1 VSATASFGGRLRGRR
16 ERGQRLIP
24 YLLVTPSLI
33 FLACLFLIPLV
44 QTVALAFH
52 GSEGWS
58 VASFTRMA
66 DDLNFR
72 DAMVNTF
79 SIVFTVV
86 PLQLA
91 LALAMAMMLRH
102 IDRGRDIVL
111 WIWSIPLGISDLA
124 AGLAWLAILNDRGY
138 LCSALY
144 QFGLIAGPQSWLTYE
159 TPTALFVA
167 IVVAET
173 WRATA
178 IVLVILVAGVQLLP
192 REYGEAADVFGATPW
207 QRFTRITLPLL
218 KPSIQT
224 ALILRTVLA
233 FEMFALV
240 LSLGG
245 RNFPVLVSEAYQWQ
259 YVSQDPGVAAA
270 YAVVVMIVS
279 LAATLVYLR
288 FLRTPREQ
296 ML

>member
-1 VSATASFGGRLRGRR
+1 MRS
-16 ERGQRLIP
+16 RLIP
-24 YLLVTPSLI
+24 YLLLLPSL
-33 FLACLFLIPLV
+33 LFLTALFFVPLV

-52 GSEGWS
+52 GGD
-58 VASFTRMA
+58 AFGLANFTRMA
-66 DDLNFR
+66 SDLNFG
-72 DAMVNTF
+72 DAVLNTF
-79 SIVFTVV
+79 SIVLVVV

-91 LALAMAMMLRH
+91 IALGMAMMLRH
-102 IDRGRDIVL
+102 LKRGRDIVL

-124 AGLAWLAILNDRGY
+124 AGLVWLAILTDQGY
-138 LCSALY
+138 LNTLL
-144 QFGLIAGPQSWLTYE
+144 FRLGLIDGPQSWLTYE

-167 IVVAET
+167 IIVAEA

-178 IVLVILVAGVQLLP
+178 IALVIVVAGVQLLP

-207 QRFTRITLPLL
+207 QRFTRVTLPLL

-240 LSLGG
+240 ISLGG

-259 YVSQDPGVAAA
+259 YVNQDTGVAAA
-270 YAVVVMIVS
+270 YAIVVMLIS

-288 FLRTPREQ
+288 VLRTPREQ
-296 ML
+296 LM